1 MSLVNAI
8 ITELDRG
15 LKAITTSAASAENLA
30 WLKQEDEKSLDKQLS
45 IALMRINHVGEVCAQ
60 ALYYGQSVVTKDLTI
75 KEFLL
80 NSAKEEKDHLL
91 WCKQRINELGGR
103 VSYLNFFWYVMSFGF
118 GVAAGC
124 AGDKW
129 GLGFVQT
136 TEMQVEQH
144 LKSHLV
150 KLPEQ
155 DKRSRVILEKMVLDE
170 LGHAHKAQE
179 LGAKEVPK
187 FLQNL
192 MQKTAKVMTA
202 IAYWV

>member
-1 MSLVNAI
+1 MSFFDLV
-8 ITELDRG
+8 ITELDRA
-15 LKAITTSAASAENLA
+15 L
-30 WLKQEDEKSLDKQLS
+30 KSLTSVSSHADLSWNKISDVEYFDQDQS
-45 IALMRINHVGEVCAQ
+45 IALMRVNHVGEVCAQ

-103 VSYLNFFWYVMSFGF
+103 VSYLNFFWYVMSFSF

-170 LGHAHKAQE
+170 VGHAHKAQE

-192 MQKTAKVMTA
+192 MQKTAKVMTS